1 MAHPTRIFNDQST
14 LIQLSKR
21 HKEWIKMAT
30 KISGCSDKA
39 MDLVQDMYVIMG
51 TKESSLRQEY
61 SNFIFTVM
69 KNTYLNQYKKTNT
82 FIQDK
87 EVHKVNFIS
96 LEDYNEY
103 ER

>member
-1 MAHPTRIFNDQST
+1 MDT
-14 LIQLSKR
+14 LLELSKR
-21 HKEWIKMAT
+21 HKEWLKMAT
-30 KISGCSDKA
+30 KISGSSDQA
-39 MDLVQDMYVIMG
+39 MDLVQDMYLIMG
-51 TKESSLRQEY
+51 TNDSVLREEY

-69 KNTYLNQYKKTNT
+69 KNTHLNQYKKSNT

-87 EVHKVNFIS
+87 EVHKVSFVP